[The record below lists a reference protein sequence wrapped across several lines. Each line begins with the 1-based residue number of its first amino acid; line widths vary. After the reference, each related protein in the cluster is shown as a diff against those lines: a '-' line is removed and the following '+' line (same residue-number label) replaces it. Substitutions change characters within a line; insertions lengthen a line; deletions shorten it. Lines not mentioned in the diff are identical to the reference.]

1 MRIIADLHIHS
12 KYSRA
17 VSPKMDIDHLCQWAK
32 IKGID
37 LVGTGDFTHFK
48 WLEEIK
54 LKLKEDGSG
63 FLRLKNEKF
72 STSSNS
78 NYSSSEP
85 AGESRSIRFMLTSE
99 ISCIYKQGD
108 LSRHGQAMTDKVRKI
123 HLIVFAP
130 SIKTVEKINTEL
142 AKIGNIHSDGR
153 PILGISAYNL
163 AKLIFDIDDRCMV
176 VPAHAWTPWFSIFG
190 SKSGF
195 DSIEECFGDL
205 TPKIYAIET
214 GLSSDPEMNWRLS
227 ALDKITLIS
236 NSDAHSMQNLGRE
249 ANVFEIDSDK
259 FTYDEISDIIKT
271 KDKKRFPS
279 TLEFYPEEGKYH
291 FDGHAACKLC
301 VDPFKPVILNE
312 VKDLDSSQA
321 QNDNIKRC
329 PICRRPMTIGVASQV
344 AKLADRKESKQ
355 LKNFPDS
362 IHLVPLREIIANAY
376 GVGVQS
382 KKVNAEYDRLIKEFG
397 SEFKILLDLDEE
409 EFAKLP
415 PRIAQGILNIKNH
428 DLTIDPG
435 YDGIFGKVHIFKD
448 EDLGQKQ
455 QKTLF

>member
-17 VSPKMDIDHLCQWAK
+17 VSPKMDIDHICQWAK

-48 WLEEIK
+48 WLAEIK

-63 FLRLKNEKF
+63 LLV
-72 STSSNS
+72 
-78 NYSSSEP
+78 
-85 AGESRSIRFMLTSE
+85 SRDKYKQKFMLTSE

-108 LSRHGQAMTDKVRKI
+108 LSNFNKGVETSKVRKI

-130 SIKTVEKINTEL
+130 SIKTVEKINSEL
-142 AKIGNIHSDGR
+142 TKIGNIHSDGR

-163 AKLIFDIDDRCMV
+163 AKLVFAIDERCMV
-176 VPAHAWTPWFSIFG
+176 IPAHAWTPWFSIFG

-195 DSIEECFGDL
+195 DTIKECFGDL
-205 TPKIYAIET
+205 SDSIYAIET

-227 ALDKITLIS
+227 ALDNITLIS

-249 ANVFEIDSDK
+249 ANVFEIDSEK
-259 FTYDEISDIIKT
+259 FTYDEICDIIKT
-271 KDKKRFPS
+271 KDKKRFPK

-291 FDGHAACKLC
+291 FDGHANCKLV
-301 VDPFKPVILNE
+301 VDPFEKKYP
-312 VKDLDSSQA
+312 
-321 QNDNIKRC
+321 DNRC

-344 AKLADRKESKQ
+344 AKLADRKTSKR
-355 LKNFPDS
+355 LKTSPDS
-362 IHLVPLREIIANAY
+362 VHLVPLREIIANSY

-397 SEFKILLDLDEE
+397 NEFHILLDLDEKYLRDN
-409 EFAKLP
+409 FP
-415 PRIAQGILNIKNH
+415 QRIVQGIINVKNH

>member
-17 VSPKMDIDHLCQWAK
+17 VSKMMDIDHICQWAK

-63 FLRLKNEKF
+63 LLV
-72 STSSNS
+72 
-78 NYSSSEP
+78 
-85 AGESRSIRFMLTSE
+85 SRDKYRQKFMLTSE

-108 LSRHGQAMTDKVRKI
+108 KVRKI

-130 SIKTVEKINTEL
+130 SIATVEKINSEL

-163 AKLIFDIDDRCMV
+163 AKLIFEIDERCMV
-176 VPAHAWTPWFSIFG
+176 IPAHAWTPWFSIFG

-195 DSIEECFGDL
+195 SSIEECFGDL
-205 TPKIYAIET
+205 TSKIYAIET

-227 ALDKITLIS
+227 ALDNITLIS

-249 ANVFEIDSDK
+249 ANVFEIDGDI
-259 FTYDEISDIIKT
+259 TYDEICDIIKT
-271 KDKKRFPS
+271 KDKKRFPK

-291 FDGHAACKLC
+291 FDGHANCKLVVNPFEEKY
-301 VDPFKPVILNE
+301 VDG
-312 VKDLDSSQA
+312 
-321 QNDNIKRC
+321 RC

-344 AKLADRKESKQ
+344 AKLADRKTSKQ

-362 IHLVPLREIIANAY
+362 QHLVPLREIIANSF

-382 KKVNAEYDRLIKEFG
+382 KKVNAEYDRLINEFG
-397 SEFKILLDLDEE
+397 SEFHILLDLDEKYLTDNFPE
-409 EFAKLP
+409 
-415 PRIAQGILNIKNH
+415 RIAQGIINVKNN

-435 YDGIFGKVHIFKD
+435 YDGIYGKVHIFRD

-455 QKTLF
+455 